1 MTPLGTHD
9 ISAKHA
15 VIPGFPEKLSGSMR
29 TVFFKLASYFK
40 LIKSWQTGLLL
51 VSGLAGFLSSP
62 NPDSGWQ
69 TVAGLLGSLFLAI
82 SGSTVLNM
90 VYDRDIDARMVRT
103 MQRPIPSGKVSVK
116 EGLALGI
123 ILATGGIIWAVFLS
137 PLYAAIV
144 TGGLFFNGI
153 VYTVWLKRKTPWSI
167 LWGGIAGGMPV
178 MAGRVLSIG
187 QIDATGL
194 LLMAA
199 VVLWIPT
206 HIMTFSMRYSQD
218 YSSAGVPVFPN
229 SYSKRTVN
237 LIIGVSTCLAAAAF
251 LTAAYLIGLQAIY
264 WYLMAGL
271 GGILFILTVLSSA
284 TNSSSVNFLLF
295 KAASVYMLIALLLI
309 MVGL

>member
-1 MTPLGTHD
+1 
-9 ISAKHA
+9 
-15 VIPGFPEKLSGSMR
+15 
-29 TVFFKLASYFK
+29 
-40 LIKSWQTGLLL
+40 
-51 VSGLAGFLSSP
+51 
-62 NPDSGWQ
+62 
-69 TVAGLLGSLFLAI
+69 
-82 SGSTVLNM
+82 
-90 VYDRDIDARMVRT
+90 
-103 MQRPIPSGKVSVK
+103 
-116 EGLALGI
+116 
-123 ILATGGIIWAVFLS
+123 
-137 PLYAAIV
+137 
-144 TGGLFFNGI
+144 
-153 VYTVWLKRKTPWSI
+153 
-167 LWGGIAGGMPV
+167 

-218 YSSAGVPVFPN
+218 YSSARVPVFPN